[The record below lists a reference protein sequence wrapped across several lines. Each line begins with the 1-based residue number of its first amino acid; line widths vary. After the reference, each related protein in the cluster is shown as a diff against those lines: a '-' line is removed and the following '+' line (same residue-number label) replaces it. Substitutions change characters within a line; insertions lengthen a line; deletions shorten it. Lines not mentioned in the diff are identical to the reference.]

1 MSRLPL
7 TIATWDY
14 DRVRALIDGR
24 VRVEG
29 CEVNYLTMPVEKVFE
44 RAFFHGE
51 FDVAEIGFSPYLIA
65 LSRGPTPYVAIPVF
79 LSRMFRHS
87 AVYIRTDRGIEG
99 PADLR
104 GKRIGVPEYQMSA
117 VLWFRGYLQDEFAI
131 GAGDIN
137 WVQAGLETPGRRD
150 KFPLNLPGGF
160 PLVSLQNETL
170 SRMLAEGR
178 LDAVISARRPSCF
191 VGGHANVRRLFPDYR
206 AAERDYYRKTG
217 LFPIMHAV
225 GIQRELA
232 RSASL
237 AGRPAYSRRS
247 YEAKRLADADFAE
260 TTALKI
266 GLPWVTAESKRPS
279 RRWARISGPMALR
292 QTARR
297 LPPWRAILISKASRC
312 AYRGGGNVR
321 RRQYERNAGLR
332 GREAKWRDSDSS
344 VARTAR

>member
-1 MSRLPL
+1 MNRLPL

-29 CEVNYLTMPVEKVFE
+29 CDVNYLTMPVEEVFE

-104 GKRIGVPEYQMSA
+104 GKWVGVPEYQMSA
-117 VLWFRGYLQDEFAI
+117 VLWMRGYLQDEFAI
-131 GAGDIN
+131 AANDIN

-150 KFPLNLPGGF
+150 KFPLNLPDGF
-160 PLVSLQNETL
+160 PLVSLANETL
-170 SRMLAEGR
+170 SGMLAGGR

-191 VGGHANVRRLFPDYR
+191 VSGHPNIRRLFGDYR
-206 AAERDYYRKTG
+206 AAEHDYFRETG

-225 GIQRELA
+225 GIKRDLLERHRWLG
-232 RSASL
+232 ASL
-237 AGRPAYSRRS
+237 FKAFLQ
-247 YEAKRLADADFAE
+247 AKRLADAELAE
-260 TTALKI
+260 TTALKV
-266 GLPWVTAESKRPS
+266 GLPWVAAELEATQQVMGEDFWPYGVAQNRETLAAM
-279 RRWARISGPMALR
+279 ARYSHQQGLAVRVIEVEEMFAE
-292 QTARR
+292 
-297 LPPWRAILISKASRC
+297 
-312 AYRGGGNVR
+312 GN
-321 RRQYERNAGLR
+321 L
-332 GREAKWRDSDSS
+332 SDTL
-344 VARTAR
+344 V